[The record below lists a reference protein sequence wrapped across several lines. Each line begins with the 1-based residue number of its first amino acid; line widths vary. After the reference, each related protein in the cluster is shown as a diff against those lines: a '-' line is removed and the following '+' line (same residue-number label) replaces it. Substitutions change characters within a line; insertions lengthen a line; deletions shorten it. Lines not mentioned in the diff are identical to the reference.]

1 MVPALLIMIRE
12 GFEAALIVAIVFA
25 YLRRIDRL
33 DLGRSAWTGVAAAVG
48 LSVFVGVV
56 VHLTLGNLAG
66 AARLRAFAAVSLAAA
81 GVLTWMIFWMR
92 RQARAIKNELE
103 HRVDHAVLA
112 GNPRR
117 AVVAVTF
124 LAVIRE
130 GVEAAL
136 FLLAVGTSS
145 GGGQVLAGALV
156 GLAVAVGLGLAVY
169 AGGRRLPMRTFFQ
182 VTGMVIVVFAAGL
195 LARTVLFLQS
205 SGDLGT
211 LADNVYDVTGVR
223 WLTQQS
229 EAGKV
234 LAALFGWDPRPSIEQ
249 VVAWLAYFV
258 PVTYLFL
265 RRPRATPPA
274 KAAGEPAVVP
284 AAPATT
290 EPAAEP
296 AAVSTPTSG

>member
-1 MVPALLIMIRE
+1 MVPALLIMVRE

-25 YLRRIDRL
+25 YLRRIDRG
-33 DLGRSAWTGVAAAVG
+33 DMYRPAWAGVGAAVA
-48 LSVFVGVV
+48 LSVLVGVV
-56 VHLTLGNLAG
+56 IHLTLGNLVG

-92 RQARAIKNELE
+92 RQARAIKGELE
-103 HRVDHAVLA
+103 QKVDRAVLEV
-112 GNPRR
+112 NPAR

-130 GVEAAL
+130 GIEAAL
-136 FLLAVGTSS
+136 FLLAVTTSS
-145 GGGQVLAGALV
+145 DGGGVVLGAVLGV
-156 GLAVAVGLGLAVY
+156 AVAVALGMLVY
-169 AGGRRLPMRTFFQ
+169 AGGRKLPMRTFFK

-195 LARTVLFLQS
+195 LARAVLFLQS

-211 LADNVYDVTGVR
+211 LADNVYDVTGAA

-229 EAGKV
+229 EVGKM

-249 VVAWLAYFV
+249 ILAWVGYFV

-265 RRPRATPPA
+265 RSPRRRQSPPSAPAAQPRA
-274 KAAGEPAVVP
+274 EPVGAS
-284 AAPATT
+284 ATR
-290 EPAAEP
+290 
-296 AAVSTPTSG
+296 